1 VIRARFRMKHKIRA
15 LSAEGRI
22 SAIILSV
29 LPFLVSAAIF
39 VLRGEYYLEHAN
51 DPRIYIAVGSGFV
64 LMIVGMI
71 VMYRMVR
78 FRF

>member
-1 VIRARFRMKHKIRA
+1 
-15 LSAEGRI
+15 
-22 SAIILSV
+22 
-29 LPFLVSAAIF
+29 

-51 DPRIYIAVGSGFV
+51 DPRIYIAVGSGFL

>member
-1 VIRARFRMKHKIRA
+1 

-22 SAIILSV
+22 SAVILSV
-29 LPFLVSAAIF
+29 LPFLVSTAIF
-39 VLRGEYYLEHAN
+39 VLRGDYYLEHAN
-51 DPRIYIAVGSGFV
+51 DPRIYVAVGSGFL